1 MWAREE
7 RQLLGLCFWGL
18 VCSREVVLLG
28 SIVEF
33 DTVILVAI
41 MENVMYCSRNLESI
55 ALSTKP
61 HC

>member
-1 MWAREE
+1 MWVREA

-33 DTVILVAI
+33 DTVILLAI
-41 MENVMYCSRNLESI
+41 MENAMY
-55 ALSTKP
+55 
-61 HC
+61 